1 MQYPFKDTVP
11 YMITQ
16 IWTAFTDVV
25 TRRLDEY
32 GISIPI
38 YRALAVLQDGNA
50 RTLSELAQ
58 IISVEQSTLSRQVG
72 TMVRRGLITRVR
84 PEDNGRIVRIDITD
98 EGRRVIEEL
107 IPLVQGLEEIALEA
121 VDPAA
126 IGELKTN
133 LQRIGDNLAALRD
146 AETRIANG

>member
-16 IWTAFTDVV
+16 IWTAFTEIVS
-25 TRRLDEY
+25 RRLDEH

-38 YRALAVLQDGNA
+38 YRALVVLQDGNA

-72 TMVRRGLITRVR
+72 NMVRSGLITRIR
-84 PEDNGRIVRIDITD
+84 PEENGRIVRIEITPQ
-98 EGRRVIEEL
+98 GRSVVQEL
-107 IPLVQGLEEIALEA
+107 TPFVQGLEGIALEA
-121 VDPAA
+121 IDPAA
-126 IGELKTN
+126 IGELKAN
-133 LQRIGDNLAALRD
+133 LQRVGHSLAAYRD
-146 AETRIANG
+146 AELGVTQS